1 MKTATMLRIV
11 QQWPD
16 HRVRRRTRD
25 RVPRHLARRLVRR
38 LNAESLREGRAAW
51 LRIDRR
57 RGWLVVEYYP
67 MGLN

>member
-11 QQWPD
+11 QQWPLA
-16 HRVRRRTRD
+16 RFRRRTRD
-25 RVPRHLARRLVRR
+25 RVPRHFASAMVRR
-38 LNAESLREGRAAW
+38 LNAESLREGRPAW

-67 MGLN
+67 MGCN